1 MAGSR
6 KSRTSC
12 GTFLW
17 LGVRRFATPWTA
29 ALQAS
34 LSFTISQSFLKLM
47 SVESMM
53 PSNHLILCRPLLLL
67 PSIFLSIRVF
77 SSESGSSHQV
87 AKILELQLQRQCFQW
102 VFQCW
107 FPLGLTGLISL
118 QSKGLS
124 RVFSTIVGELFT
136 SPKLQ
141 FLHLEKGSSS
151 TYSVWFF
158 FFFYEKKNECNVL
171 DISSL
176 NINLKKDSLRIQS
189 IR

>member
-1 MAGSR
+1 
-6 KSRTSC
+6 
-12 GTFLW
+12 
-17 LGVRRFATPWTA
+17 
-29 ALQAS
+29 
-34 LSFTISQSFLKLM
+34 
-47 SVESMM
+47 M

-67 PSIFLSIRVF
+67 PWVFPSIRIF
-77 SSESGSSHQV
+77 PSESGSSHQV

-141 FLHLEKGSSS
+141 FLHLENGSSS
-151 TYSVWFF
+151 TYSGFF
-158 FFFYEKKNECNVL
+158 FFFPEKKNEYNVL
-171 DISSL
+171 GISSL

-189 IR
+189 IRRHYNNSWSFLVPTLPQELIR